1 MARTFRTYEYVPQNR
16 EKYRG
21 DTIPIIF
28 RSSWELEFAQ
38 HCDLLPT
45 VLGWSYE
52 TIEVPYR
59 DPITGKQK
67 IYIPDFMVEIIQE
80 GGFSVN
86 YVFEIKPMHEQYQEH
101 ARTQHDSA
109 LVARNAAKWMAAT
122 QWADRHS
129 AIFEVLNESDL
140 YSWHGARKPRT
151 QIVKTFAP
159 TTTKA
164 KTAPRPKVPNKRVAV
179 PTAKSAV
186 STMQARIKRARVART
201 TTVKK
206 ARKI

>member
-21 DTIPIIF
+21 DTVPIIF

-45 VLGWSYE
+45 VVGWSYE
-52 TIEVPYR
+52 TIKVPYS
-59 DPITGKQK
+59 DPLTGKQK
-67 IYIPDFMVEIIQE
+67 IYIPDFLVEVAQE
-80 GGFSVN
+80 GGFSMH
-86 YVFEIKPMHEQYQEH
+86 YVFEIKPISEQYN
-101 ARTQHDSA
+101 DN
-109 LVARNAAKWMAAT
+109 ARNQQDRDAVMRNSAKWMAAT

-129 AIFEVLNESDL
+129 ATFAVLNERDL
-140 YSWHGARKPRT
+140 YSWKGTPQSRT
-151 QIVKTFAP
+151 PLVKTFAP

-164 KTAPRPKVPNKRVAV
+164 KAAPRPKVPNKRVAV